1 MNDRVMIAGT
11 NSGCGKTT
19 LTTAILA
26 LLKEKGLPGG
36 ISAFKCG
43 PDYID
48 PMFHRSVLGVPSHN
62 LDPFFSTPEQMR
74 DQLDRSS
81 GTSVI
86 EGVMGYYDG
95 IGTEGR
101 CSSWTVASATGTPV
115 IVVINGRGMYTSA
128 AAVIKGFIGFRESS
142 MIRGVIFNN
151 VNEMVYRGLAEIARE
166 AGTEPLGFLPHDP
179 DITIGSRH
187 LGLITAEEISD
198 LDRRIRHLRE
208 TASQT
213 LDVEGILRIAGTA
226 RKHGNTDHMD
236 GKPPG
241 SRSLREK
248 KNCFSKPVIA
258 VARDEA
264 FSFIYSETIEAFEDH
279 GGEIVYFSPVHD
291 KGIPQEASAIYLPGG
306 YPELYLKE
314 LSGNQ
319 SMLRSVREKAVSG
332 MPVIAECGGSLY
344 LHESVDGVP
353 LAGIVAGEAVKT
365 DRLQNFGYITLTAGE
380 DSLLLEKGNSLPAHE
395 FHYYRS
401 TSNGDSFVA
410 RKVSNGRTYTC
421 AHGST
426 SVYAGFPH
434 LYLASAPEAVERFI
448 SRAREYG
455 NSKRGNENE

>member
-95 IGTEGR
+95 IGTDGR

-115 IVVINGRGMYTSA
+115 ILVVNGRGMYTSA
-128 AAVIKGFIGFRESS
+128 AAVIKGFIGFRENS

-179 DITIGSRH
+179 DITIWSRH
-187 LGLITAEEISD
+187 LGLITAGEIQD
-198 LDRRIRHLRE
+198 LDQRIIHLKE

-213 LDVEGILRIAGTA
+213 LDVEGILNIAGTA
-226 RKHGNTDHMD
+226 TGCVRRDLPFPRD
-236 GKPPG
+236 
-241 SRSLREK
+241 LREK
-248 KNCFSKPVIA
+248 KGAFSKPVIA

-291 KGIPQEASAIYLPGG
+291 KGIPEAASAVYLPGG

-319 SMLRSVREKAVSG
+319 SMLSSVREKAASG
-332 MPVIAECGGSLY
+332 MPMIAECGGFLY

-353 LAGIVAGEAVKT
+353 LAGIIPGDAERT
-365 DRLQNFGYITLTAGE
+365 DRLQNFGYVTLTAGE
-380 DSLLLEKGNSLPAHE
+380 DSLLLKRGQSLTAHE
-395 FHYYRS
+395 FHYYKS
-401 TSNGDSFVA
+401 TCGGESFTS
-410 RKVSNGRTYTC
+410 RKASSGKSYGCVHASDT
-421 AHGST
+421 
-426 SVYAGFPH
+426 VYAGFPH
-434 LYLASAPEAVERFI
+434 LYLASAPEAMERFI
-448 SRAREYG
+448 SKAREYD

>member
-19 LTTAILA
+19 VTTALLA

-48 PMFHRSVLGVPSHN
+48 PMFHRRVLGVQSHN

-115 IVVINGRGMYTSA
+115 ILVVNGRGMYTSA
-128 AAVIKGFIGFRESS
+128 AAVLEGFMNHRPDS
-142 MIRGVIFNN
+142 MIKGVIFNN
-151 VNEMVYRGLAEIARE
+151 VNEMVYKGLAEIARA
-166 AGTEPLGFLPHDP
+166 AGAEPLGFLPHDP

-187 LGLITAEEISD
+187 LGLITAGEIPD
-198 LDRRIRHLRE
+198 LDQRIIHLRE
-208 TASQT
+208 TASHT
-213 LDVEGILRIAGTA
+213 LDVEGILNIAGTPTWCVRRDLPFPRDL
-226 RKHGNTDHMD
+226 RK
-236 GKPPG
+236 
-241 SRSLREK
+241 K
-248 KNCFSKPVIA
+248 KGAFSKPVIA

-291 KGIPQEASAIYLPGG
+291 KGIPEAASAVYLPGG

-319 SMLRSVREKAVSG
+319 SMLSSVREKAASG
-332 MPVIAECGGSLY
+332 MPMIAECGGFLY

-353 LAGIVAGEAVKT
+353 LAGIIPGDAERT
-365 DRLQNFGYITLTAGE
+365 DRLQNFGYVTLTAGE
-380 DSLLLEKGNSLPAHE
+380 DSLLLKRGQSLPAHE
-395 FHYYRS
+395 FHYYKS
-401 TSNGDSFVA
+401 TCGGESFTS
-410 RKVSNGRTYTC
+410 RKASSGKSYGCVHASDT
-421 AHGST
+421 
-426 SVYAGFPH
+426 VYAGFPH
-434 LYLASAPEAVERFI
+434 LYLASAPEAMERFI
-448 SRAREYG
+448 SKAREYD

>member
-1 MNDRVMIAGT
+1 MNDRIMIAGT

-19 LTTAILA
+19 VTTALLSI
-26 LLKEKGLPGG
+26 LKEMDIPGG
-36 ISAFKCG
+36 VSAFKCG

-48 PMFHRSVLGVPSHN
+48 PMFHRKVLGLPSHN

-74 DQLDRSS
+74 DQLGLPS
-81 GTSVI
+81 GISVI

-101 CSSWTVASATGTPV
+101 CSSWTVASATRTPV
-115 IVVINGRGMYTSA
+115 ILVINGRGMYTSA
-128 AAVIKGFIGFRESS
+128 AAVLEGFMNHRPDS
-142 MIRGVIFNN
+142 MIKGVIFNN
-151 VNEMVYRGLAEIARE
+151 VNEMVYKGLAEIARA
-166 AGTEPLGFLPHDP
+166 AGAEPLGFLPHDP

-187 LGLITAEEISD
+187 LGLITADEIPD
-198 LDRRIRHLRE
+198 LDQRIIHLRE
-208 TASQT
+208 TASHT
-213 LDVEGILRIAGTA
+213 LDVEGILNIAGTA
-226 RKHGNTDHMD
+226 TGCVRQDLPFPRD
-236 GKPPG
+236 
-241 SRSLREK
+241 LREK
-248 KNCFSKPVIA
+248 KGAFSKPVIA

-291 KGIPQEASAIYLPGG
+291 KGIPEAASAVYLPGG

-332 MPVIAECGGSLY
+332 MPVIAECGGFLY

-410 RKVSNGRTYTC
+410 RKASNGRTYTC
-421 AHGST
+421 VHGSAT
-426 SVYAGFPH
+426 VYAGFPH
-434 LYLASAPEAVERFI
+434 LYLSSAPEAVERFI
-448 SRAREYG
+448 SMAREYG